1 MCGDVIGICA
11 RRMGLEDGLYT
22 YTHMCVCACVNAR
35 KFFVAVLFVV
45 GKKHVDKC
53 GNYSIPCSLRINAP
67 LIDDCINL

>member
-1 MCGDVIGICA
+1 MSLGFVLVEWGW
-11 RRMGLEDGLYT
+11 RMACIRIR
-22 YTHMCVCACVNAR
+22 MCVCACVNAR